1 MAEEHHTDFLP
12 LMEERATVT
21 KKKIV
26 TGRVRVST
34 HTEAVETLVPLEL
47 GRMEVEVVRV
57 PVDRKV
63 DKAPEVVVDG
73 DLTIIPIVEE
83 RLVVVRELYVRE
95 EIHIRRVE
103 HRDTTEVPVTTRR
116 QTASVERLLPEDDR

>member
-1 MAEEHHTDFLP
+1 
-12 LMEERATVT
+12 MEERATVT
-21 KKKIV
+21 KEKIV

-34 HTEAVETLVPLEL
+34 HTEAVESLVPLEL

-63 DKAPEVVVDG
+63 DKAPEVVVEG

-83 RLVVVRELYVRE
+83 RLVVLRELYVRE

>member
-12 LMEERATVT
+12 VVEERATVT
-21 KKKIV
+21 KEKIV

-34 HTEAVETLVPLEL
+34 QTEEVETLLPVELE
-47 GRMEVEVVRV
+47 RTEVDVVRV

-63 DKAPEVVVDG
+63 DTAPEVVVDG
-73 DLTIIPIVEE
+73 DLTIIPVVEE

-95 EIHIRRVE
+95 ELHIRRVE
-103 HRDTTEVPVTTRR
+103 HRDTVEVPVTTRR

>member
-1 MAEEHHTDFLP
+1 MAKEPHTDFLP

-21 KKKIV
+21 KEKIV

-34 HTEAVETLVPLEL
+34 QTEAVETLVPVDL

-63 DKAPEVVVDG
+63 DMAPEVVVEG

-95 EIHIRRVE
+95 EIHVRRVK